1 MNISIFG
8 VFDWK
13 MPIHAPKIG
22 VFEQSD
28 PLNGLQYQPKPK
40 NTPLRESRHFVPSSM
55 KMW

>member
-8 VFDWK
+8 MFGWK

-22 VFEQSD
+22 VLGHFD

-40 NTPLRESRHFVPSSM
+40 STPLHESVSFEPLSV